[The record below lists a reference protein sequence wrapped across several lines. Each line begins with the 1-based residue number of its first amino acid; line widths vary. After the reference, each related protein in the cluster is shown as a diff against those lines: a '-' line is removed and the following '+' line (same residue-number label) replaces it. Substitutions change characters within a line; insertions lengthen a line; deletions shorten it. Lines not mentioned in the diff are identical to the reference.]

1 MTPADID
8 PKVLTQRAAWILE
21 MIGALRDL
29 PLKNK
34 GEFLQNRH
42 TVAAAAWGALSL
54 VAAGSSRSRFTG
66 FAPASGQSLCR
77 LPHGR

>member
-29 PLKNK
+29 PL
-34 GEFLQNRH
+34 
-42 TVAAAAWGALSL
+42 
-54 VAAGSSRSRFTG
+54 
-66 FAPASGQSLCR
+66 
-77 LPHGR
+77 

>member
-1 MTPADID
+1 MTPTDID

-21 MIGALRDL
+21 MSGALRDL

-42 TVAAAAWGALSL
+42 NVAAAESYLRRSLEALFDIGRHIL
-54 VAAGSSRSRFTG
+54 AKRFA
-66 FAPASGQSLCR
+66 FPAD
-77 LPHGR
+77 